1 MVFLENFYELLLLVH
16 LFATFILI
24 GSMSHNLLYVAKYA
38 QGKFGRQKQEFRY
51 LKWAFWSYIFVYV
64 IGAIIYPA
72 FRVHIRGATF
82 DPLLPWA
89 TGLFEVKEHW
99 GAIGLAIFVVYYF
112 LRKNFNPQEEK
123 EKLFYIYMPLC
134 LILNV
139 ILWYKVV
146 VGCYLTLL
154 KGSWS

>member
-24 GSMSHNLLYVAKYA
+24 GSMTHNLLCVAKYV

-51 LKWAFWSYIFVYV
+51 LKWSLWSYIFVYV

-72 FRVHIRGATF
+72 FRVYIRGTMF

-123 EKLFYIYMPLC
+123 EKLFYLYMPLC

-146 VGCYLTLL
+146 VGCYLSLL
-154 KGSWS
+154 KGSW